1 MIVLDTHIK
10 SGPAV
15 SLDQSQTKNSG
26 FPNGRIMRA
35 KEKKL
40 LNRIERNPDI
50 MLGKPVIKGTRLTVE
65 LLLEKLAYGYSEE
78 ELIAEYPF
86 ISREDIQATLLY
98 ASRVISLEEEIS
110 I

>member
-1 MIVLDTHIK
+1 MK
-10 SGPAV
+10 
-15 SLDQSQTKNSG
+15 TKE
-26 FPNGRIMRA
+26 A
-35 KEKKL
+35 KL
-40 LNRIERNPDI
+40 LNRIERNPEI

-78 ELIAEYPF
+78 ELVADYPF
-86 ISREDIQATLLY
+86 ITKEDIKAALFY

>member
-1 MIVLDTHIK
+1 MMKT
-10 SGPAV
+10 
-15 SLDQSQTKNSG
+15 
-26 FPNGRIMRA
+26 

-40 LNRIERNPDI
+40 LSRIERNPEI

-86 ISREDIQATLLY
+86 LTKEDIQATLLY
-98 ASRVISLEEEIS
+98 ASRVVSLEEEIS